1 MEENILWTLLIQKK
15 SAKATGSKK
24 EKCKEAKAAMRD
36 ILSDE
41 QFEKFDGVFDNV
53 VGKVLKGILLKEKN

>member
-1 MEENILWTLLIQKK
+1 
-15 SAKATGSKK
+15 
-24 EKCKEAKAAMRD
+24 MRD

>member
-1 MEENILWTLLIQKK
+1 MDVINIEEIRK
-15 SAKATGSKK
+15 SSQIKK

-41 QFEKFDGVFDNV
+41 QLEKFDGVFDNV

>member
-1 MEENILWTLLIQKK
+1 MGIINIEEIRKSSQLKK
-15 SAKATGSKK
+15 KK
-24 EKCKEAKAAMRD
+24 CAEAKEAIRD

-41 QFEKFDGVFDNV
+41 QLKKFDGVFDNV

>member
-1 MEENILWTLLIQKK
+1 MNIINYRRNPKEQPV
-15 SAKATGSKK
+15 KK
-24 EKCKEAKAAMRD
+24 EKCEEAKAAMRD

-41 QFEKFDGVFDNV
+41 QLEKFDGVFDNV

>member
-1 MEENILWTLLIQKK
+1 MSTINIEEIRK
-15 SAKATGSKK
+15 SSQLKK
-24 EKCKEAKAAMRD
+24 EKCEEAKAAMRD

-41 QFEKFDGVFDNV
+41 QLEKFDGVFDNV